1 MGSSKSNDVLHFVDE
16 NTVLDDERDDEI
28 TVWKILVVD
37 DDEDVHIT
45 TEQALN
51 NLDLLGRTP
60 QFLHAYSAAECA
72 ALLASEPDVAVI
84 LLDVVMETQ
93 DAGLKLVDKIRNEL
107 GLTMPRIILRTGQP
121 GYAPELDA
129 IRDYDINDYKT
140 KSELTRNKL
149 FTTVLASIRS
159 YDQIRRMEASRH
171 GLEQIVHASSQ
182 LIAKPGLQSFASGVI
197 KQLSAILNIDPEGLL
212 CAQADLQSELPSDDY
227 IVIAASGRFQSMVQH
242 KLDEIADPRI
252 REGLHRCLAQQSH
265 IFEKDQLVLHFPLR
279 GSKHFAVYIKT
290 NHFPS
295 VVDQELLKVFCSNI
309 SVCADNINLLTM
321 LKDYAY
327 FDKLVGLPNRTAFIQ
342 SINKCIKEGRANK
355 YNVILIDIDQFTE
368 INNAFGHD
376 YGDRLLI
383 ELANRLNKKFSHE
396 CMISRVSGGAFGMLG
411 HEDVIQP
418 GKLRP
423 VLRLPFH
430 LDNMEHTVSFSTG
443 IVRLRDSVPDGL
455 TVLKDATI
463 TRKMAR
469 EFGTNSDVYFT
480 PDMGFKA
487 KERTHLLQQL
497 QGAFEHDRLFPVFQP
512 QVELDSGRLIGF
524 EALMRWRTETGDFVP
539 PGRFIPLAEQSG
551 LIVSMGTWILRLSL
565 NFLGKLQKLGW
576 DDLRMSVNVSAVQFR
591 MPDFLDVLHK
601 ALDDTGVG
609 PGKLELEITES
620 VAMMGMKAVKQT
632 LDNIRETGIEI
643 AIDDF
648 GTGFSS
654 LSYLDSLPLDRI
666 KIDQTFVNT
675 MCGESEGRHI
685 AELVIQVGQ
694 SLGLRVI
701 AEGVENEAQVKRL
714 IELGCNEAQ
723 GYFYGQPMTAEEML
737 EWLNTQQGN
746 QPT

>member
-1 MGSSKSNDVLHFVDE
+1 M
-16 NTVLDDERDDEI
+16 
-28 TVWKILVVD
+28 
-37 DDEDVHIT
+37 
-45 TEQALN
+45 
-51 NLDLLGRTP
+51 
-60 QFLHAYSAAECA
+60 
-72 ALLASEPDVAVI
+72 
-84 LLDVVMETQ
+84 
-93 DAGLKLVDKIRNEL
+93 
-107 GLTMPRIILRTGQP
+107 
-121 GYAPELDA
+121 
-129 IRDYDINDYKT
+129 
-140 KSELTRNKL
+140 
-149 FTTVLASIRS
+149 
-159 YDQIRRMEASRH
+159 
-171 GLEQIVHASSQ
+171 
-182 LIAKPGLQSFASGVI
+182 
-197 KQLSAILNIDPEGLL
+197 
-212 CAQADLQSELPSDDY
+212 
-227 IVIAASGRFQSMVQH
+227 
-242 KLDEIADPRI
+242 
-252 REGLHRCLAQQSH
+252 
-265 IFEKDQLVLHFPLR
+265 
-279 GSKHFAVYIKT
+279 
-290 NHFPS
+290 
-295 VVDQELLKVFCSNI
+295 
-309 SVCADNINLLTM
+309 
-321 LKDYAY
+321 
-327 FDKLVGLPNRTAFIQ
+327 
-342 SINKCIKEGRANK
+342 
-355 YNVILIDIDQFTE
+355 
-368 INNAFGHD
+368 
-376 YGDRLLI
+376 
-383 ELANRLNKKFSHE
+383 
-396 CMISRVSGGAFGMLG
+396 
-411 HEDVIQP
+411 
-418 GKLRP
+418 
-423 VLRLPFH
+423 
-430 LDNMEHTVSFSTG
+430 SFSTG

-601 ALDDTGVG
+601 ALDDTGMD